1 MVAQQPVGIVRSDNR
16 KVAPEFL
23 LSCSRAPEFPFP
35 LVFLR
40 VRISFF
46 KSMFSHARF
55 SSFPVLFPRAQ
66 VFFPLGVLARPNLS
80 FQIAVLSRSIFV
92 FPFAVFSC
100 TLFTSFLV
108 KFLGDRLSCFSL
120 GVLAPLISH
129 FSWVFTPALISPLL
143 LVLPRAWVSLPRGVP
158 VWPNLSFT
166 VSIPA
171 RRIYPFSLRVRA
183 RANFTFPLGDFPF
196 PFFVLVRMLLSFLLR
211 GAFLPSVFPC
221 PIFLFFRCVSRLLRG
236 LQMLTY
242 SSNILWWITVIIAS
256 THSKCSFTYL
266 CRLCCQR
273 EDSLIH

>member
-23 LSCSRAPEFPFP
+23 LSCCRAPEFPFP

-40 VRISFF
+40 VRISPF

-55 SSFPVLFPRAQ
+55 SSFPLLFPRAQ
-66 VFFPLGVLARPNLS
+66 VSFPLVFSRARISPFKLL
-80 FQIAVLSRSIFV
+80 FSRARFSS

-171 RRIYPFSLRVRA
+171 RRIYPFSLRVGA
-183 RANFTFPLGDFPF
+183 CANFTFPLVIFPF
-196 PFFVLVRMLLSFLLR
+196 LFLFSCACYFPSFFAALFFLPFSRARFSSFLD
-211 GAFLPSVFPC
+211 ACHAYFAV
-221 PIFLFFRCVSRLLRG
+221 
-236 LQMLTY
+236 Y
-242 SSNILWWITVIIAS
+242 
-256 THSKCSFTYL
+256 KC
-266 CRLCCQR
+266 
-273 EDSLIH
+273 

>member
-1 MVAQQPVGIVRSDNR
+1 MVAQQPVVIVRSDNR

-40 VRISFF
+40 VRISPF

-55 SSFPVLFPRAQ
+55 SSFPLLFPHAQ

-92 FPFAVFSC
+92 FPLRRVLVHPVYLFSRQ
-100 TLFTSFLV
+100 V
-108 KFLGDRLSCFSL
+108 PGDRLSCFSL

-129 FSWVFTPALISPLL
+129 FSWVFTPPLISPLL

-183 RANFTFPLGDFPF
+183 CANFTFPLVIFPF
-196 PFFVLVRMLLSFLLR
+196 LFLFSCACYFPSFFAALFFLAFSRARFSSFLD
-211 GAFLPSVFPC
+211 ACHAYFAV
-221 PIFLFFRCVSRLLRG
+221 
-236 LQMLTY
+236 Y
-242 SSNILWWITVIIAS
+242 
-256 THSKCSFTYL
+256 KC
-266 CRLCCQR
+266 
-273 EDSLIH
+273 

>member
-1 MVAQQPVGIVRSDNR
+1 MVAQQPVRIVRSDNR

-183 RANFTFPLGDFPF
+183 CANFTFPLVIFPF
-196 PFFVLVRMLLSFLLR
+196 LFLFSCACYFPSFFAALFFLAFSRARFSSFLD
-211 GAFLPSVFPC
+211 ACHAYFVVYVQF
-221 PIFLFFRCVSRLLRG
+221 
-236 LQMLTY
+236 QY
-242 SSNILWWITVIIAS
+242 SLMNYSNYSEYT
-256 THSKCSFTYL
+256 F
-266 CRLCCQR
+266 
-273 EDSLIH
+273 

>member
-1 MVAQQPVGIVRSDNR
+1 MVAQQPVVIVRSDNR

-40 VRISFF
+40 VRISPF

-55 SSFPVLFPRAQ
+55 SSFPLLFPRAQ

-80 FQIAVLSRSIFV
+80 FQI
-92 FPFAVFSC
+92 
-100 TLFTSFLV
+100 TSFLV

-183 RANFTFPLGDFPF
+183 CANFTFPLVIFPF
-196 PFFVLVRMLLSFLLR
+196 LFLFSCACYFPSFFAALFFLAFSRARFSSFLD
-211 GAFLPSVFPC
+211 ACHAYFAV
-221 PIFLFFRCVSRLLRG
+221 
-236 LQMLTY
+236 Y
-242 SSNILWWITVIIAS
+242 
-256 THSKCSFTYL
+256 KC
-266 CRLCCQR
+266 
-273 EDSLIH
+273 